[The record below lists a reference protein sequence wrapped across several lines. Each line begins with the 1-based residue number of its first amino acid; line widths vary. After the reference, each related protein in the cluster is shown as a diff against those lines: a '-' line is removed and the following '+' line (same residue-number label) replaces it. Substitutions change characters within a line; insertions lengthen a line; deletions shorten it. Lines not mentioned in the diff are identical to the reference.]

1 LLYICIMDKTDKT
14 FFIVGVTLLILT
26 SVLIISSE
34 PKIKPITPKQEF
46 KIQKNIAEPT
56 EFDSLVVE
64 EIQGNPWP
72 IRVQSVEKSDE
83 KNTPKWQVVAENGV
97 MYYTNKKPKIGDIAF
112 YLNDND
118 EITDKY
124 GNGMERTR

>member
-1 LLYICIMDKTDKT
+1 MDRTDKKL
-14 FFIVGVTLLILT
+14 FIIGVVLL
-26 SVLIISSE
+26 VIISSL
-34 PKIKPITPKQEF
+34 ILSHKPDVKPPTPKKEF

-56 EFDSLVVE
+56 TLDSLIVE
-64 EIQGNPWP
+64 NVTIEPWA
-72 IRVQSVEKSDE
+72 IRVESFEKSYE

-97 MYYTNKKPKIGDIAF
+97 MYYTDKKPKVGDIAF

-124 GNGMERTR
+124 GNGVERTR